1 MKQQCLHLAL
11 RLTHSFIHSLMGI
24 IHSFPRESAF
34 IVKFAVVQREKL
46 SVSAS
51 ASGPIHYTLT
61 WLTELSPSED
71 LYSLNWNLP
80 VFQGLQIKDGLCPS
94 FHISPCILPGNFIL
108 LRKWRWVNARTFQAK
123 CLLSACPTP
132 TDYNKFFKSSCQLQ
146 IINSVV
152 QQAVENLTR
161 QSCPSASQPSS
172 QLRQSSLVHHTA
184 TFVV

>member
-1 MKQQCLHLAL
+1 MKQQCLHLAE
-11 RLTHSFIHSLMGI
+11 THSFIHSFTHRN
-24 IHSFPRESAF
+24 HSFISKGVCLHCEIRCGTEGKALSFCFCLRTHSLHPNMANRAQSKWRLVLLKLKPTCFSRSAN
-34 IVKFAVVQREKL
+34 KRWAVPLL
-46 SVSAS
+46 SYFSL
-51 ASGPIHYTLT
+51 YTP
-61 WLTELSPSED
+61 W
-71 LYSLNWNLP
+71 
-80 VFQGLQIKDGLCPS
+80 
-94 FHISPCILPGNFIL
+94 NFIL

-123 CLLSACPTP
+123 CLLSPCPTP

-161 QSCPSASQPSS
+161 QSFPSASQPSS